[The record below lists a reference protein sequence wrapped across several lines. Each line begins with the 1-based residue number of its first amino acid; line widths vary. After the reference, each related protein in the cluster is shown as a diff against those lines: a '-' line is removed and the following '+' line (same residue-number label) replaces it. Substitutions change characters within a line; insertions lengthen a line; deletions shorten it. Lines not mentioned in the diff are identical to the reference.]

1 MRRGNGINRV
11 WYNSRMKILLTGA
24 TGMLGRVTRRR
35 LAAEGDLEVLGLC
48 HARSGDGLR
57 PVDLRDEDALRRV
70 LETFRPDVVL
80 HTAAVREPDAFAQ
93 DIAAARRLN
102 VDATRRLAEW
112 TAAHGAYL
120 VYISTD
126 YVFDGTAA
134 PYAPDA
140 APHAVNGYG
149 QSKLD
154 GERAVRAAAPSSAAV
169 LRVPILYADDVE
181 TLGESS
187 ATAVFAQVL
196 RLRDGGAG
204 EVVLD
209 DWATRYPTH
218 VGEIADVLAQMAR
231 RRPAGIFHWSGREP
245 MTKLEMGRV
254 AARILGVD
262 PARLKGSGA
271 PANGSE
277 PRPKDCH
284 LDCSALPA
292 LGIDAAPRA
301 FAETARAILEKFA

>member
-1 MRRGNGINRV
+1 
-11 WYNSRMKILLTGA
+11 MKILVTGA
-24 TGMLGRVTRRR
+24 TGMLGRATLRR
-35 LAAEGDLEVLGLC
+35 LAAESGIEAIGLC
-48 HARSGDGLR
+48 HARTAPGCLR
-57 PVDLRDEDALRRV
+57 ADLRDTAALPALLDR
-70 LETFRPDVVL
+70 LGPDVVL
-80 HTAAVREPDAFAQ
+80 HTAAVREPDAFAR
-93 DIAAARRLN
+93 DIAAARQLN
-102 VDATRRLAEW
+102 VDATRWLAEW
-112 TAAHGAYL
+112 TAAHDAYL

-187 ATAVFAQVL
+187 ATSVFAQVL
-196 RLRDGGAG
+196 RLRDGGAR

-231 RRPAGIFHWSGREP
+231 RRPAGVFHWSGREA
-245 MTKLEMGRV
+245 MTKLDMGRV
-254 AARILGVD
+254 AAEILGVD
-262 PARLKGSGA
+262 PSRLKGSGA

-292 LGIDAAPRA
+292 LGIDAPPRS
-301 FAETARAILEKFA
+301 FADTARAILRRFR